1 METKQLGGIITKIHT
16 EDRDGVKVGIV
27 EGYGATWDIDRG
39 DFWGVKDQF
48 LRGAFVDS
56 INDHSQRDRQIR
68 LKDHH
73 GRTIGGIPIKSVHE
87 DERGIFLVGEI
98 NLEVQ
103 QGRELMSLVR
113 QKVITDFSIGFS
125 IEESSLDEQEEL
137 RTISK
142 ATIWE
147 FSLVDE
153 PMNMFANVTGF
164 KSIYNYPIAD
174 RETSWDV
181 AAAQLNLQKLLG
193 DDHILR
199 SGCAVQILDVVEGD
213 IKIIPRA
220 VFLAA
225 ENIKAED
232 PGDTK
237 FKTIKQLEQIYAKMA
252 IDSPFDASDK
262 QYYTES
268 EVKELTARQLEK
280 VLKATGCFSK
290 NAVKLLVSKLKLD
303 AIDETYDNQDL
314 EMLEKMRAM
323 LKDLK
328 I

>member
-1 METKQLGGIITKIHT
+1 MAMETKRLGGTITKAHV
-16 EDRDGVKVGIV
+16 EERNGVKVGIV
-27 EGYGATWDIDRG
+27 EGYGATWDVDRG

-48 LRGAFVDS
+48 LRGAFIDS
-56 INDHSQRDRQIR
+56 INHHSQRDRQIR

-73 GRTIGGIPIKSVHE
+73 GRTVGGFPIKNVHE
-87 DERGIFLVGEI
+87 DERGIFIVGEI
-98 NLEVQ
+98 NLEMQ
-103 QGRELMSLVR
+103 QGRDLMSLIR

-125 IEESSLDEQEEL
+125 IEESNLDEQEEL
-137 RTISK
+137 RKISK

-153 PMNMFANVTGF
+153 PMNEFANVTGF
-164 KSIYNYPIAD
+164 KALSDHAIAD
-174 RETSWDV
+174 RSTRWAPDEVGTRLAKID
-181 AAAQLNLQKLLG
+181 NG
-193 DDHILR
+193 DLYK
-199 SGCAVQILDVVEGD
+199 SMKVQVLDVVDGE

-225 ENIKAED
+225 ENLKADD
-232 PGDTK
+232 PSDTK
-237 FKTIKQLEQIYAKMA
+237 FKAIKQLEKIYAKMA

-262 QYYTES
+262 QYYTEA

-303 AIDETYDNQDL
+303 ATEQTYDNQDTEL
-314 EMLEKMRAM
+314 LVKMRAM
-323 LKDLK
+323 LQDMK